1 MEEVKEKKRLKINL
15 NTEHIQPELVESIL
29 KTIRFYDLFDFPLMA
44 DEIRDHLYRYT
55 YPLHIKE
62 LKLTLV
68 HLVESGQLL
77 LLRDYYTLPGRESIV
92 ETRKTRRFIAE
103 KFWTRTRL
111 YGQYMRA
118 VPFVKMIAVCN
129 NLAYDNPNEQSD
141 IDLFIVIKSGR
152 MWIARLIITLVLQ
165 FYGVRRHG
173 DKVVGR
179 FCLSFFVTDKKLNME
194 ELELKPED
202 PYLAYW
208 TKNLS
213 PIYGEDTFKYFKEL
227 NEQWLLTY
235 GLKFS
240 NHQLRNMYYHKERK
254 TKRFAEWLL
263 GGKLGDFIEWI
274 LKKTYKRKTMS
285 GLRKLGDKA
294 NVLVSDDILKFHNID
309 RRRDYYQ
316 SWKQVKPTA

>member
-1 MEEVKEKKRLKINL
+1 MELPAEKERLKINL
-15 NTEHIQPELVESIL
+15 KSDHVKSELVEAVL
-29 KTIRFYDLFDFPLMA
+29 KTVRFFDLFDFPLA
-44 DEIRDHLYRYT
+44 APEIETYLYGYT

-62 LKLTLV
+62 LKSTLN
-68 HLVESGQLL
+68 HLVELGELFL
-77 LLRDYYTLPGRESIV
+77 IRDHFVLPGRESII

-129 NLAYDNPNEQSD
+129 NLAYDNPSEQSD

-165 FYGVRRHG
+165 FYGVRRYG

-179 FCLSFFVTDKKLNME
+179 FCLSFFVTDKKITME

-213 PIYGEDTFKYFKEL
+213 PIYGEETFDEFKDI
-227 NEQWLLTY
+227 NKQWLLKY

-240 NHQLRNMYYHKERK
+240 DHQKRNMYFHKERK
-254 TKRFAEWLL
+254 TKRFAEWILD
-263 GGKLGDFIEWI
+263 GKLGDFFEWI
-274 LKKTYKRKTMS
+274 LKKTYKKKTLN
-285 GLRKLGDKA
+285 GLKKLGDKA
-294 NVLVSDDILKFHNID
+294 NVVVSDDMLKFHNID
-309 RRRDYYQ
+309 RRKDYYQ
-316 SWKQVKPTA
+316 SWKQKKSTA